1 MSRTSRLTRP
11 PSLMAGSKLPSP
23 RKECPSVAGRAR
35 VVSVGEKLMRAG
47 SNGVLNRQKCLTTS
61 VPQDKDQQKTE
72 IQGPSQN
79 TGEKGQNMEM
89 VTPKSRINPP
99 KTQIQ
104 GSVHSKYLTK
114 LLKVI
119 FKKICIM
126 VSLP

>member
-1 MSRTSRLTRP
+1 M
-11 PSLMAGSKLPSP
+11 
-23 RKECPSVAGRAR
+23 AGRAR

-47 SNGVLNRQKCLTTS
+47 SDGVLDRQKCLMAS
-61 VPQDKDQQKTE
+61 VPQDKDQQKTK

-104 GSVHSKYLTK
+104 GSVHSKYFTK
-114 LLKVI
+114 LFKVI
-119 FKKICIM
+119 
-126 VSLP
+126 